1 METAL
6 FALLCIVVLGI
17 YLIIQ
22 ILQQKRKSTEL
33 IEVVSRD
40 ELTGILNRQFGL
52 RYLKEKIEQKRD
64 DEELTI
70 CYIDINNLKYVND
83 NFGHDVGDLL
93 ICHIVNYF
101 KKVLHPECKIIR
113 MGGDEFLAVFP
124 DFSEEEVEAIVEMIQ
139 QSLNSDKPEAL
150 QNISVSFSYGIA
162 HPDIQMQSDLME
174 SLLQTA
180 DQKMY
185 EYKRDYKKTTYM

>member
-83 NFGHDVGDLL
+83 NFGHDVGDLM
-93 ICHIVNYF
+93 ICHIVNHF
-101 KKVLHPECKIIR
+101 KKVLYPECKIIR

-124 DFSEEEVEAIVEMIQ
+124 DFSEKEVEAIVEMIQ
-139 QSLNSDKPEAL
+139 QSSNRDKPEAL

-162 HPDIQMQSDLME
+162 HPDLQLQSNLME

-185 EYKRDYKKTTYM
+185 EYKRDYKKTTYL